1 MSSLNILVFLFF
13 PLIAQSNNIF
23 NYLPNKVGS
32 KIVEHNH
39 YTLGY
44 NEEHE
49 QASWVAYRLFGH
61 HIQNPSTKRK
71 DNFRSDPKVKTGS
84 AALSDYKGSGYDR
97 GHLAPAA
104 DFKWSATAMSEIFLY
119 E

>member
-1 MSSLNILVFLFF
+1 MSSLNILIFLFF

-23 NYLPNKVGS
+23 NYLPNKIGS
-32 KIVEHNH
+32 SIVEHSH

-49 QASWVAYRLFGH
+49 QASWVAYRLTGH
-61 HIQNPSTKRK
+61 QIQNPITKRK

-84 AALSDYKGSGYDR
+84 ATLLIIR
-97 GHLAPAA
+97 GQ
-104 DFKWSATAMSEIFLY
+104 DMIEGI
-119 E
+119 

>member
-1 MSSLNILVFLFF
+1 MPSLNILVFLFF
-13 PLIAQSNNIF
+13 PLIAQNNNIF
-23 NYLPNKVGS
+23 NYLPDKVGS

-49 QASWVAYRLFGH
+49 QASWVAYRLTGH
-61 HIQNPSTKRK
+61 QIQNPSTKRK

-84 AALSDYKGSGYDR
+84 ATLSDYR
-97 GHLAPAA
+97 GQ
-104 DFKWSATAMSEIFLY
+104 DMIEGI
-119 E
+119 